1 MSFPFNVDSCTIIHN
16 YLTYKK
22 EHYYLFLHVKEV
34 LHMHD
39 FIFPFSNEE
48 PKYKQIYQQL
58 KALIEQ
64 GNLQSNDSLPSIRR
78 LAETLQVSRNTTL
91 TAYEQLVAEG
101 YIRGEG
107 RKGYFVNVLEQVFL
121 KEEEASLLPSNV
133 KQVPPAIMIDFRAG
147 AVDQAHFPLK
157 AWRQFANRALQLE
170 ESFVYGEPFG
180 EPLLKE
186 QLVQYLLQARGVKC
200 EADNIIVGSG
210 TQQMLLYLGFILK
223 HDFASV
229 IVEDPGY
236 LGARQSFKLNGF
248 ELEALPVLEQG
259 AQLQLLSEM
268 QSRLLYVTPSHHFPY
283 GVTMSIQ
290 QRQIIIQWAKTVD
303 GYIIE
308 DDYDSEFRYAQ
319 QPFPA
324 LASIDHSRVIYIGT
338 FSKSF
343 LPGIRLSYMVLP
355 KSLLHRYKEQF
366 SEFEHNA
373 SSLHQLTMAAFMKN
387 GEWTR
392 HIKRMRLI
400 YKQKMNYLVE
410 QLQQQFGANI
420 TILGEHS
427 GLYVLVKLHVQQT
440 EEQLIQSAEKYG
452 VKVYPTSPYFLEH
465 LTAEPILQLG
475 FSKLEMQDIKHG
487 VQQLAKAW
495 QLSSINK

>member
-1 MSFPFNVDSCTIIHN
+1 
-16 YLTYKK
+16 
-22 EHYYLFLHVKEV
+22 
-34 LHMHD
+34 MHD

-58 KALIEQ
+58 KTLIEQ
-64 GNLQSNDSLPSIRR
+64 GNLKSDDSLPSIRR

-121 KEEEASLLPSNV
+121 QQEESSPLTPSA
-133 KQVPPAIMIDFRAG
+133 KQECPPIKIDFRAG
-147 AVDQAHFPLK
+147 AVDQAYFPLK
-157 AWRQFANRALQLE
+157 TWRQFANRALQLE

-200 EADNIIVGSG
+200 EADDIIIGSS
-210 TQQMLLYLGFILK
+210 TQQMLLYLGCMLK
-223 HDFASV
+223 HDFSSV

-236 LGARQSFKLNGF
+236 IGARRSFHVNGF
-248 ELEALPVLEQG
+248 DLEALSVLEQG
-259 AQLQLLSEM
+259 AQLHLLSEM
-268 QSRLLYVTPSHHFPY
+268 QSRLLYITPSHHFPY

-290 QRQIIIQWAKTVD
+290 QRQTVIQWAKKVD

-324 LASIDHSRVIYIGT
+324 LASIDHSRVIYLGT

-366 SEFEHNA
+366 IEFEQNA

-495 QLSSINK
+495 KLSSINK

>member
-1 MSFPFNVDSCTIIHN
+1 MD
-16 YLTYKK
+16 
-22 EHYYLFLHVKEV
+22 
-34 LHMHD
+34 D

-58 KALIEQ
+58 KTLIEQ
-64 GNLQSNDSLPSIRR
+64 GSLKSNDCLPSIRR
-78 LAETLQVSRNTTL
+78 LAESLQVSRNTTL

-121 KEEEASLLPSNV
+121 QEEDLPAYMKKAKEKLPAV
-133 KQVPPAIMIDFRAG
+133 KIDFRAG

-157 AWRQFANRALQLE
+157 TWRKFANEALHLD
-170 ESFVYGEPFG
+170 ESFVYGDPFG

-186 QLVQYLLQARGVKC
+186 QLVQYLLQARGVKS
-200 EADNIIVGSG
+200 EADDIIIGSG
-210 TQQMLLYLGFILK
+210 TQQMLLYLGLILK
-223 HDFASV
+223 RDFASV

-236 LGARQSFKLNGF
+236 SGARQSFQLNDF
-248 ELEALPVLEQG
+248 ELEALPVLEHG
-259 AQLQLLSEM
+259 AQLQLLAQM
-268 QSRLLYVTPSHHFPY
+268 RSRLLYVTPSHHFPY

-290 QRQIIIQWAKTVD
+290 QRQTIIQWAQEVD

-324 LASIDHSRVIYIGT
+324 LASIDHARVIYIGT

-355 KSLLHRYKEQF
+355 KTLTHRYKEKFMQ
-366 SEFEHNA
+366 FEHNA
-373 SSLHQLTMAAFMKN
+373 SSLHQLTMAAFMEQ

-392 HIKRMRLI
+392 HIKRMRII
-400 YKQKMNYLVE
+400 YKHKMNYLVK
-410 QLQQQFGANI
+410 LLKQQFGHLI
-420 TILGEHS
+420 TVLGEHS
-427 GLYVLVKLHVQQT
+427 GLYVLVKVHVHQT
-440 EEQLIQSAEKYG
+440 EQQLIQCAAQYG
-452 VKVYPTSPYFLEH
+452 VNVYPTSPYFLQQS
-465 LTAEPILQLG
+465 TTEPILQLG
-475 FSKLEMQDIKHG
+475 FSKLQLTDIQQG
-487 VQQLAKAW
+487 VHLLGKAW
-495 QLSSINK
+495 SLASISKSCE